1 VQFAKP
7 CFKVFTA
14 KLVDVGVAVNL
25 DVIPRLYHIDPVE
38 HVQEPLTLDRHCEFF
53 VKHVEEDIRSTLV
66 RRANGEV
73 VNLMF
78 EEDVLPI
85 DDPRV
90 EAGFMNRWHEAQF
103 LEDSVSMPFTKLWQ
117 LWMALHC
124 GEDRD
129 DLTRTERRAAFMLG
143 PPLVERSIGANIEPL
158 LGGRRL
164 RKCVTDIQ
172 SKNEEILR
180 GTHSLE

>member
-1 VQFAKP
+1 MQFAKP
-7 CFKVFTA
+7 RFKVFIA
-14 KLVDVGVAVNL
+14 KLVDVGVTVNL
-25 DVIPRLYHIDPVE
+25 DVILRLYHVNPIE
-38 HVQEPLTLDRHCEFF
+38 HVQEPLTLDWHREFF

-66 RRANGEV
+66 RRSNGKV
-73 VNLMF
+73 VDLTF
-78 EEDVLPI
+78 EEDELPI
-85 DDPRV
+85 NDPGV

-103 LEDSVSMPFTKLWQ
+103 LEDSVGMLFPKLWR
-117 LWMALHC
+117 LRMALHR